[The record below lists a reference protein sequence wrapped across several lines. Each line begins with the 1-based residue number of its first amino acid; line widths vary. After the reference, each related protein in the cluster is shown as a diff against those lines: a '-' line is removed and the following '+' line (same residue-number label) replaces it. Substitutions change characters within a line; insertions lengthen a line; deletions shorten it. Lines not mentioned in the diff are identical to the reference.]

1 MTVRSTA
8 MSPRILQ
15 LVLGGAVAIAGNAL
29 ADAAAFIAMRAHGG
43 GLGCGSSLDPS
54 GRFELLTALILTYGG
69 AQIVLAGAAFGLSW
83 LCKPSPAYWSALRA
97 GWAILALLSVLSVF
111 YPGC

>member
-1 MTVRSTA
+1 

-15 LVLGGAVAIAGNAL
+15 SGLGVAVAVAGNLAADVAAL
-29 ADAAAFIAMRAHGG
+29 IANRAHGDG

-54 GRFELLTALILTYGG
+54 GRFALLAALILTYGT
-69 AQIVLAGAAFGLSW
+69 AQLVLGGAAFGLSY
-83 LCKPSPAYWSALRA
+83 LAKPPAPYWAALRA
-97 GWAILALLSVLSVF
+97 GWAVLALLSVLSMF